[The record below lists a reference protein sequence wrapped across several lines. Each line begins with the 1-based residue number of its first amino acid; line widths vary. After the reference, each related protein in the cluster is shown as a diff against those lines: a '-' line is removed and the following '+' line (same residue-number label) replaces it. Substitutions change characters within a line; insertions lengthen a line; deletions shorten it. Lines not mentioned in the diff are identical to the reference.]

1 MTAGI
6 IHVTEGVQHLMPA
19 PWVVVRRIVD
29 KYRVTV
35 NDPRNP
41 NPVTL
46 SERFDT
52 FWTALLD
59 ARARARRLG
68 VPVHAV
74 GCEDPN

>member
-1 MTAGI
+1 MVGNL
-6 IHVTEGVQHLMPA
+6 IHVADGAHDLMPA
-19 PWVVVRRIVD
+19 PWVIMRRVAD
-29 KYRVTV
+29 QYRVTV

-46 SERFDT
+46 SQRFDS

-59 ARARARRLG
+59 ARARAKPLG

-74 GCEDPN
+74 GCEDA